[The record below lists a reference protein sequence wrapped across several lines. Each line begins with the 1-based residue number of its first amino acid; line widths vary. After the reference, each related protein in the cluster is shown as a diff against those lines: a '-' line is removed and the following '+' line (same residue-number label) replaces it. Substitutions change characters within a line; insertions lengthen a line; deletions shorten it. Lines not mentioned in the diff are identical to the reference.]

1 MINQQ
6 FQDKGKDMWKFYVFS
21 IIGIILF
28 FIPIIYI
35 FPIDDK
41 PLLAKASMISIIEMF
56 LPSLLVVKAAIE
68 VKFVVAI
75 TSISAIIFF
84 SALIP
89 CILATDIKIPIWKL
103 VVIWFIRVALT
114 LLIAIPLSL
123 LIF

>member
-1 MINQQ
+1 M
-6 FQDKGKDMWKFYVFS
+6 
-21 IIGIILF
+21 
-28 FIPIIYI
+28 
-35 FPIDDK
+35 
-41 PLLAKASMISIIEMF
+41 
-56 LPSLLVVKAAIE
+56 LVVKAAIE